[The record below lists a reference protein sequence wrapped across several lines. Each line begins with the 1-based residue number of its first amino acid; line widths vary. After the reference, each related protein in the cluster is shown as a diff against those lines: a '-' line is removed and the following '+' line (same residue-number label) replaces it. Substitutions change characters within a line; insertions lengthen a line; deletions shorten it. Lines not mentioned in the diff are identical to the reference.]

1 MIHGFHG
8 ATQGGFTGIS
18 KARAV
23 NVLFCTSACS
33 ATNNRTAPGTA
44 TRLPRDLDKRQTR
57 NTSCKPPS
65 SARAL
70 GTGFSH
76 EGMGH
81 RETVAATP
89 TMAVPVH
96 STVLSFVP
104 EINACSGHGD
114 GSMGDMRWTWLS
126 ACRLYWPLFPQ
137 KTLVTVTRQYLTHQ
151 IIHRPAAS
159 GWNDRLVPA
168 NCSPA
173 ASPAE
178 IDRAFIHACG
188 MQYRGR
194 GGGVVPS
201 QIRGG
206 KFRCGNFAEAPGF
219 CVANFTDTPRNAVV
233 YRALQA
239 RWSSA
244 RCQFLG
250 RPWVWCGK
258 FHRQFE
264 TRNFPPELNCPP
276 NPPSCTAWEI
286 PSLLLL
292 LLLLLFRVW
301 QGSFSADRFHDI

>member
-44 TRLPRDLDKRQTR
+44 TRLPRDSDKRQTR

-173 ASPAE
+173 ASPAPSLWRRS
-178 IDRAFIHACG
+178 ISDG
-188 MQYRGR
+188 LP
-194 GGGVVPS
+194 GVP
-201 QIRGG
+201 
-206 KFRCGNFAEAPGF
+206 A
-219 CVANFTDTPRNAVV
+219 
-233 YRALQA
+233 
-239 RWSSA
+239 
-244 RCQFLG
+244 
-250 RPWVWCGK
+250 
-258 FHRQFE
+258 
-264 TRNFPPELNCPP
+264 
-276 NPPSCTAWEI
+276 
-286 PSLLLL
+286 LLLL
-292 LLLLLFRVW
+292 RRACVADLWDLPVLG
-301 QGSFSADRFHDI
+301 QGGWLMTDGTDHHRAPADH